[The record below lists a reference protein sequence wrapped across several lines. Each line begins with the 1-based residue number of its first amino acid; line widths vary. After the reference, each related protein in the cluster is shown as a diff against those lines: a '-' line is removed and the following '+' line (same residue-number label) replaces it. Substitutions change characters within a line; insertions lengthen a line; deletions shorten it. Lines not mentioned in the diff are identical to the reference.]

1 MSVVSAAFYAALAL
15 PVAVSTQPAHT
26 AHLDAPSPQSRP
38 ASHASEAATVPQ
50 QVRRAEPPPANASA
64 AELESR
70 GDDLRDAKFYLDA
83 LDYYR
88 AAMLK
93 GGETA
98 VLHNKSGIAHLQLM
112 RYDAAKREFKRAI
125 KMDPHYAE
133 AHNNLGV
140 IAYIDKNFGKAVK
153 YYREAIKLNGASAS
167 FHSNL
172 GSAHFARKDYEKAMA
187 EYAHAL
193 ELDPEIFER
202 RSRGG
207 VSLQMISGE
216 DRARYDYTLA
226 RMYARSGNLDRSLI
240 YLRKAMEEGYQGI
253 NQVYKDSEFA
263 QVRKDPRFAALMA
276 SRPTAITA
284 ESEKN

>member
-1 MSVVSAAFYAALAL
+1 MSVVSAVLFAAFAL
-15 PVAVSTQPAHT
+15 PVAISTPA
-26 AHLDAPSPQSRP
+26 APAASLDSPSPQSHP
-38 ASHASEAATVPQ
+38 NAHANEAATVPQ
-50 QVRRAEPPPANASA
+50 QLRHAEPPPADASA
-64 AELESR
+64 AELEGR
-70 GDDLRDAKFYLDA
+70 GDALRDSKFYLDA

-93 GGETA
+93 SGETA
-98 VLHNKSGIAHLQLM
+98 VLHNKCGIAHLQLM
-112 RYDAAKREFKRAI
+112 RYDAAKREFKEAI
-125 KMDPHYAE
+125 KMDRNYAE

-153 YYREAIKLNGASAS
+153 YYRQAIKLNEASAS

-172 GSAHFARKDYEKAMA
+172 GSAFFARKDYEKAMR
-187 EYAHAL
+187 EYAQAL

-202 RSRGG
+202 RARGG
-207 VSLQMISGE
+207 ISLQLISGE

-263 QVRKDPRFAALMA
+263 QVRKDPRFIALMA
-276 SRPTAITA
+276 SKPTAISA
-284 ESEKN
+284 DSKN